1 VISENEKR
9 DIQLA
14 INLLEDENYPV
25 SKSETE
31 VLSENISPTYFN
43 LLVIAYYY
51 PPMGLSGV
59 QRIAKFTKYLR
70 EFGWQTTV
78 VTVGNVGYFA
88 YDYSLLDEVL
98 EAEVII
104 EQTDTIDPL
113 KFFKRNKNKPV
124 EMPPDRQRRFLSKLS
139 QVFLQPDNK
148 IGWKKFALKRVD
160 ELFAKQKFDA
170 VLATAPPFTSLVIAN
185 EIQKK
190 YGIPLGLDYRDPWLD
205 NKNHF
210 YATPFHFKHAFKL
223 ESEAVLNA
231 DAIVTVNRRIKESL
245 MSRYSHLTHE
255 KVHVLPSGFDPHSMK
270 IGARFPAD
278 KPKEKFRITY
288 SGIFDA
294 NRSPKFFFK
303 AVMQMFQ
310 NHPETKNK
318 VELCFIGLLS
328 EKYMDSA
335 KDAGVIGALNNTG
348 YINHS
353 EAVSYLF
360 GSDALWLTI
369 YDPIITPGKIYEYIG
384 TRKPILVL
392 TPTNGAMIQVLRN
405 YDAAY
410 FAQPE
415 DINSISNAIYA
426 MYKAWENNEL
436 PIGNEIVSKEFDQRK
451 LAENLSRIIS
461 HTMNIE

>member
-1 VISENEKR
+1 MDKEQEIKKA
-9 DIQLA
+9 L
-14 INLLEDENYPV
+14 NLLDEEDYPI
-25 SKSETE
+25 SKSEAME
-31 VLSENISPTYFN
+31 IEDSLPPTYFN

-70 EFGWQTTV
+70 EYGWQSTV
-78 VTVGNVGYFA
+78 ITVGNVGYFA

-98 EAEVII
+98 EAGVII

-113 KFFKRNKNKPV
+113 KFFKRKKDSPV
-124 EMPPDRQRRFLSKLS
+124 EMPPDRQKRFLSKLS

-148 IGWKKFALKRVD
+148 IGWKNFALKRAD
-160 ELFAKQKFDA
+160 ELFAKQQFDA

-185 EIQKK
+185 EIHKK
-190 YGIPLGLDYRDPWLD
+190 YGVPIVLDYRDPWLD

-210 YATPFHFKHAFKL
+210 YLTPFHFRHAAKL
-223 ESEAVLNA
+223 EAEAVESA

-245 MSRYSHLTHE
+245 MARYEHLTHD
-255 KVHVLPSGFDPHSMK
+255 KVHVLPSGYDPHAIK
-270 IGARFPAD
+270 IGARYPAE
-278 KPKEKFRITY
+278 KPKDKFRITF

-294 NRSPKFFFK
+294 NRTPKFFFK

-310 NHPETKNK
+310 QHPETKNRI
-318 VELCFIGLLS
+318 ELCFLGLLS
-328 EKYMDSA
+328 EKYMDTA
-335 KDAGVIGALNNTG
+335 RDAGVIGAVNSTG
-348 YINHS
+348 YLNHS
-353 EAVSYLF
+353 AAVSYLF
-360 GSDALWLTI
+360 SSDALWLTI

-392 TPTNGAMIQVLRN
+392 TPVNGAMVQVLKN

-415 DINSISNAIYA
+415 DINAISEALFA
-426 MYKAWENNEL
+426 LFKAWENKQL
-436 PIGNEIVSKEFDQRK
+436 PVGNETVAKEYDQRK
-451 LAENLSRIIS
+451 LAESLSRIIS
-461 HTMNIE
+461 HTLDIE